1 MESKRSVSLPP
12 GQNATPPAAPTQRR
26 ATAPAASLSSS
37 GPVFRSS
44 VNVAQ
49 YYQGNV
55 GGGSA
60 MARLAHAKA
69 VDPFAATAYR
79 GIPLGAVQART
90 ESDARGPLRS
100 MAQRPPIYRSLSA
113 SMAGHSPYGQQPTY
127 RSINVGAPASSSL
140 GFGLPGMGVGGLDM
154 PGMHR
159 PASVGKGSIGA
170 SNKGAGLDPFAPSM
184 ATSAPKQGVDPFTV
198 EAITNPAV
206 GVQPAVLRAA
216 ERAAIVPPAM
226 PQPPFYLEKSHF
238 YSQQAVPQLVESIKA
253 ELQKNEVD
261 FSFNP
266 VKCKW
271 KIDMYV
277 NNHHL
282 SLRGRLYSVG
292 EGQGLSVVEFNR
304 RKGESFVFCSW
315 YREMLRSLVSSKLV
329 CDCAGASMSLSAAF
343 PKAVRAVRT
352 VPVPAVH
359 KDCLQPLLEMASTS
373 FAETQAEA
381 AREVANLSN
390 RAENKSQIVAAG
402 FLKPLIALLQSHDSD
417 VHRCAA
423 VAMGNLSAGATDAS
437 VVASLQSVAPHAV
450 EALCGMLKRDSL
462 NELGVVDHTQA
473 PTESQRASAR
483 ALANL
488 LGACR
493 GEGAAAAE
501 GLGLE
506 PQNKELIASFHQGC
520 SCPRLKAHCGR
531 ALRMVDV
538 A

>member
-1 MESKRSVSLPP
+1 MESKRSASLPP
-12 GQNATPPAAPTQRR
+12 SQGAAPPSAPTTQRR
-26 ATAPAASLSSS
+26 ATAPAASLPPSA

-44 VNVAQ
+44 VNVSQ

-55 GGGSA
+55 GGAAAG
-60 MARLAHAKA
+60 RIGHAHA

-79 GIPLGAVQART
+79 GIPLGAVQARA
-90 ESDARGPLRS
+90 ESDAKGPLRS
-100 MAQRPPIYRSLSA
+100 MAQRPPMYRSLST
-113 SMAGHSPYGQQPTY
+113 SMAPGHSPFLQKPNY
-127 RSINVGAPASSSL
+127 RSLGLAAPAAPSL
-140 GFGLPGMGVGGLDM
+140 GPGSMGVGGLEI

-159 PASVGKGSIGA
+159 AGAIGKGTLGP
-170 SNKGAGLDPFAPSM
+170 DPFAPTV
-184 ATSAPKQGVDPFTV
+184 AKSAPKDPFT
-198 EAITNPAV
+198 EPTI
-206 GVQPAVLRAA
+206 GVQPAVQRAA
-216 ERAAIVPPAM
+216 DMAAIVPPAM

-238 YSQQAVPQLVESIKA
+238 YSQQAVPALIESIKA
-253 ELQKNEVD
+253 ELQKSEQVD

-266 VKCKW
+266 AKCKW

-282 SLRGRLYSVG
+282 SLRGRLYAVKR
-292 EGQGLSVVEFNR
+292 GLNVVEFNR

-329 CDCAGASMSLSAAF
+329 CDGAGASMSLSAAF

-359 KDCLQPLLEMASTS
+359 KDCLKPLLEMASTS

-402 FLKPLIALLQSHDSD
+402 FLKPLVALLQSQDSD

-423 VAMGNLSAGATDAS
+423 VAMGNLSDGATDAA
-437 VVASLQSVAPHAV
+437 VVASLQSVGPNAV
-450 EALCGMLKRDSL
+450 DALCGVLKRDGL
-462 NELGVVDHTQA
+462 NELGVVDPTQA

-493 GEGAAAAE
+493 GDGAAAADR
-501 GLGLE
+501 LGLQ
-506 PQNKELIASFHQGC
+506 PQDKELLATFHRGC
-520 SCPRLKAHCGR
+520 SCPRLKAHCER
-531 ALRMVDV
+531 ALRMVGV